1 MSSSRTSMRITT
13 VLQGFYLLFIAI
25 AFLSIFLFSL
35 DVPYTYPFMM
45 LGNTL
50 VFLLP
55 VEFVCLIINTVF
67 WGIDRH
73 RRSVEKWRL
82 PAILLPFLLLCTLKI
97 LLWYYWNHD
106 FVPMI

>member
-1 MSSSRTSMRITT
+1 MSSSRTSMQITT
-13 VLQGFYLLFIAI
+13 VLQGLYLLFIAI
-25 AFLSIFLFSL
+25 AFLLIFLFSL

-67 WGIDRH
+67 WGIDLR